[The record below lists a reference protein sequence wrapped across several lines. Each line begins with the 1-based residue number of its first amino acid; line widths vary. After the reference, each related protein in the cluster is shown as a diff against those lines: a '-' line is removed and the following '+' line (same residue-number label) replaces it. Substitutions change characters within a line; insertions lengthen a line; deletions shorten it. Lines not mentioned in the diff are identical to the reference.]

1 MPRPAT
7 ANLRATLVREALGLV
22 EERGVDD
29 VNLRDLGQRAGV
41 SRQASYLHFPDRR
54 ALLASVA
61 AEGFGMLRRGIEA
74 ALGGDT
80 ADAPAALRT
89 IAQVY
94 VAFAEAHP
102 HLVALMLGP
111 YVAKGD
117 SPELQAEAI
126 QLFALMRELC
136 GRCPRPCTE
145 VLAARRRTV
154 LFQAAVI
161 GVITMGAHR
170 QIPPSVGAN
179 VPELVG
185 EAVDDL
191 LRGWAAEPGG
201 GAG

>member
-1 MPRPAT
+1 MPRPPT
-7 ANLRATLVREALGLV
+7 ANLRATLVQQALALV

-29 VNLRDLGQRAGV
+29 VNLRDLAERAGV

-61 AEGFGMLRRGIEA
+61 AEGFGRLRRAMEA
-74 ALGGDT
+74 GLDGDT
-80 ADAPAALRT
+80 TDAPAALRT
-89 IAQVY
+89 IAEVY
-94 VAFAEAHP
+94 VGFAGAHP

-126 QLFALMRELC
+126 ELFALLRELC
-136 GRCPRPCTE
+136 GRCPRPCTD

-154 LFQAAVI
+154 LFQSAVV
-161 GVITMGAHR
+161 GVLTLGAHR
-170 QIPPSVGAN
+170 QIPPSVGAS
-179 VPELVG
+179 VSELVR
-185 EAVDDL
+185 EAVDTL

-201 GAG
+201 GAP

>member
-1 MPRPAT
+1 MPRPPT
-7 ANLRATLVREALGLV
+7 PNLRATLLRHALALV

-29 VNLRDLGQRAGV
+29 VNLRDLAERAGV

-61 AEGFGMLRRGIEA
+61 AEGFAMFRRAIEA
-74 ALGGDT
+74 ELGGDT

-89 IAQVY
+89 IARVY
-94 VAFAEAHP
+94 VGFADAHP

-111 YVAKGD
+111 YVAKGE

-136 GRCPRPCTE
+136 GRCPRPCTD

-154 LFQAAVI
+154 LFQSAVV
-161 GVITMGAHR
+161 GVLTMGAHR
-170 QIPPSVGAN
+170 QIPPSVGAS
-179 VPELVG
+179 VPELVE
-185 EAVDDL
+185 EAVDNL
-191 LRGWAAEPGG
+191 MRGWAAAPEGG
-201 GAG
+201 GE